1 MLKNHSDKIL
11 LAHGS
16 GGQLTHRLLK
26 ELVFPAFSNPILA
39 KAEDAAILK
48 LEGKT
53 AFTTDSFVV
62 QPIFFPGGDIG
73 KLSVCGTVND
83 LAVMGAAP
91 LYLTAACIV
100 EEGLE
105 ISVLEKIIRSMA
117 KAAREAGV
125 QIVGGDLKV
134 VEKNACDQIFINT
147 TGIGSVPAGI
157 DISAQNARPGDA
169 IIINGPIGEHA
180 AAIMSARR
188 DYKLKTS
195 IKSDCCALNGLI
207 KAVLSRSGNIHVMRD
222 PTRGGVATTLNEI
235 ARQSDVEIQIE
246 EDKLPVSGAV
256 RGFCEILGIEPLYMA
271 NEGKVLIF
279 VAEKNSKKVISVMRK
294 HPLGKNS
301 RIIGRVTRKKNP
313 QVLLLTSIGS
323 TRILDMLSGEQLPRI
338 C

>member
-1 MLKNHSDKIL
+1 MDDKIL

-16 GGQLTHRLLK
+16 GGKLTHRLLK

-62 QPIFFPGGDIG
+62 QPIFFPGGDVG

-83 LAVMGAAP
+83 LAVMGATP
-91 LYLTAACIV
+91 LYLTAACII

-105 ISVLEKIIRSMA
+105 IAVLEKIIKSMA
-117 KAAREAGV
+117 QAAREAGV
-125 QIVGGDLKV
+125 KIVGGDLKV
-134 VEKNACDQIFINT
+134 VEKNACDKIFINT
-147 TGIGSVPAGI
+147 TGIGSI
-157 DISAQNARPGDA
+157 SEKINISAQNARLGDA
-169 IIINGPIGEHA
+169 VIINGFIGEHA

-207 KAVLSRSGNIHVMRD
+207 QSVLSQSVNIHVMRD

-235 ARQSDVEIQIE
+235 AQQSNVEIQIE
-246 EDKLPVSGAV
+246 EDALPISGAV

-279 VAEKNSKKVISVMRK
+279 VPEKNSDEVISTMRS

-301 RIIGRVTRKKNP
+301 RLIGRVTRKNYP
-313 QVLLLTSIGS
+313 QVLLRTSIGS